1 MIIPINPHTTQI
13 KGANM
18 AKIKAGNKETIVE
31 TNKEST
37 KPAQAQTPSNN
48 PPSRRSIIE
57 ANQKRKIATIEN
69 NVNAEV
75 FVPESTNAIKIFRE
89 LRTTDALDSTLRD
102 FWGDKI
108 SAKDMEK
115 WIKLVDE
122 IHTKITEANAYG
134 KELLVTNGRSRGI
147 ANFFLRREIRNS
159 IEAKEKEAKAQA
171 KEAQTA

>member
-1 MIIPINPHTTQI
+1 
-13 KGANM
+13 M

-37 KPAQAQTPSNN
+37 QPKQAQTTNN

-69 NVNAEV
+69 NINAEV
-75 FVPESTNAIKIFRE
+75 FVPESTNAVKIFRE
-89 LRTTDALDSTLRD
+89 LRTTDSLDSTLRE
-102 FWGDKI
+102 FWGEKI

-122 IHTKITEANAYG
+122 IHSKIVEANAYG
-134 KELLVTNGRSRGI
+134 KALLVENGKSRGI

-159 IEAKEKEAKAQA
+159 IETKEKEAKAQT
-171 KEAQTA
+171 KETQTA